1 MAFQIRSQLRSC
13 LQQLRGLRWTRNRP
27 LPGSETRKIVMGIS
41 WYYIYI
47 HMLIL
52 CIYIYINI
60 YMYMYMYIN
69 YKYKY
74 DYRYRSIDIKKCI
87 NYIYIIHICVS
98 NQHCDIWVCLNMGYT
113 ALIHDRFNRKNDDK
127 PEKTG
132 TLFSDKTLMCCG
144 IA

>member
-1 MAFQIRSQLRSC
+1 
-13 LQQLRGLRWTRNRP
+13 
-27 LPGSETRKIVMGIS
+27 
-41 WYYIYI
+41 
-47 HMLIL
+47 
-52 CIYIYINI
+52 
-60 YMYMYMYIN
+60 MYMYMYIN